1 MFIFAAALFT
11 FGFWILRRERAARK
25 WPQAAG
31 VIVKSTTEG
40 GPKETRPVIEF
51 KYQGQSYKTSHWRF
65 GNYTMGDR
73 MSAKAVTSRYWAG
86 QPVTVFVNTRQPAK
100 SVLETSASLCWVPF
114 VIGFG
119 FFLMAIAILAML
131 LLNQR
136 SPVG

>member
-1 MFIFAAALFT
+1 MNTVQKTFIEAMFIFAAALFT

-86 QPVTVFVNTRQPAK
+86 QPVTVFVNTR
-100 SVLETSASLCWVPF
+100 WVPF